1 VTGYLAS
8 IAPVPPA
15 FAKIDAGRRYWHRV
29 ATSTTDG
36 IDRITITAAC
46 GAVIDVGADTV
57 LSAVVLDGDA
67 CPNCERSAT

>member
-1 VTGYLAS
+1 MTGYLAS
-8 IAPVPPA
+8 ITPPPA
-15 FAKIDAGRRYWHRV
+15 AFFKIAAGRRYWHHAARTVTDCDGRV
-29 ATSTTDG
+29 
-36 IDRITITAAC
+36 TITAAC